1 MTNQAKNGTIKLDGE
16 TIKWVENFKYLGS
29 MMLSSET
36 DIKIRKGQAWGAFWK
51 MKDIWKSIKISLTL
65 KINIF
70 KASCLSI
77 LLYGSE
83 SWIITHKL
91 ADSLNSFATNCYRIM
106 QNIKWQDKTSNE
118 TLYKNTKQE
127 PIVQTIQRRQLRFI
141 GHCLRRDKEEFTYQ
155 YALYTPQPRHG
166 KRKQGRPKLLYPEY
180 IAKLI
185 NNEVQPTIDELRKI
199 AVERTEWS
207 KFVVAYK
214 PRLFSDE

>member
-83 SWIITHKL
+83 SWIITQKL
-91 ADSLNSFATNCYRIM
+91 ADNLYCFATNFFRNM
-106 QNIKWQDKTSNE
+106 QNIK
-118 TLYKNTKQE
+118 
-127 PIVQTIQRRQLRFI
+127 
-141 GHCLRRDKEEFTYQ
+141 
-155 YALYTPQPRHG
+155 
-166 KRKQGRPKLLYPEY
+166 
-180 IAKLI
+180 
-185 NNEVQPTIDELRKI
+185 
-199 AVERTEWS
+199 
-207 KFVVAYK
+207 
-214 PRLFSDE
+214 

>member
-1 MTNQAKNGTIKLDGE
+1 MTSCFLSKTGLKQKHTNGGHFPTPKNKEREQSQLQLQYTSNRAKEVGLEVNIKKTEAMTNQAKNGTIKLDGE

-83 SWIITHKL
+83 SWIITQKL
-91 ADSLNSFATNCYRIM
+91 ADNLNNGGTSF
-106 QNIKWQDKTSNE
+106 
-118 TLYKNTKQE
+118 
-127 PIVQTIQRRQLRFI
+127 F
-141 GHCLRRDKEEFTYQ
+141 
-155 YALYTPQPRHG
+155 
-166 KRKQGRPKLLYPEY
+166 
-180 IAKLI
+180 
-185 NNEVQPTIDELRKI
+185 
-199 AVERTEWS
+199 
-207 KFVVAYK
+207 
-214 PRLFSDE
+214 

>member
-1 MTNQAKNGTIKLDGE
+1 
-16 TIKWVENFKYLGS
+16 
-29 MMLSSET
+29 
-36 DIKIRKGQAWGAFWK
+36 

-83 SWIITHKL
+83 SWIITQKL

-106 QNIKWQDKTSNE
+106 QNIKWQDKISNE
-118 TLYKNTKQE
+118 TLY
-127 PIVQTIQRRQLRFI
+127 I

-180 IAKLI
+180 ITKLV
-185 NNEVQPTIDELRKI
+185 NNEIQPTIDELRKI

-207 KFVVAYK
+207 KCLVICK
-214 PRLFSDE
+214 PSLFSAE